1 MLPVLPEMIKIK
13 NRNQSNITPYPD
25 PVQPEVTA
33 ALCPLQGDS
42 GAAVLLCG
50 SDGAACMHGTLQRS
64 LLGRVFW
71 EEKGAARGAAAH
83 DDDKEGG

>member
-1 MLPVLPEMIKIK
+1 MIKSR

-42 GAAVLLCG
+42 GEAEQL
-50 SDGAACMHGTLQRS
+50 ACMVRCRG
-64 LLGRVFW
+64 VCW
-71 EEKGAARGAAAH
+71 EEFVGKRKELHGAQLLMMMTRRG
-83 DDDKEGG
+83 DE